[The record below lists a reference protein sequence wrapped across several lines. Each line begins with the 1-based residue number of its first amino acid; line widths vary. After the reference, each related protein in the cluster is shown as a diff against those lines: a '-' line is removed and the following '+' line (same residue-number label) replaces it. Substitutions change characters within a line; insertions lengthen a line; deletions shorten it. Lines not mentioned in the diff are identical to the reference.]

1 MTRAI
6 AVQVIL
12 GVLLEIWFSTQAP
25 GHLEISCN
33 SKNCSA
39 YRALG
44 TTVSTMTNPPTST
57 NSITNINNSRNMIA
71 NTDSSNSYTC

>member
-25 GHLEISCN
+25 GYLDISCN

-44 TTVSTMTNPPTST
+44 MYMFPRKPRHQNRQQKTDRLN
-57 NSITNINNSRNMIA
+57 A
-71 NTDSSNSYTC
+71 NKYMHMCD